1 MKKIL
6 QFFFF
11 VFLLC
16 NFTVFV
22 FSETITFSADKM
34 QGNTGESNKF
44 TKLIGNANIRTE
56 TLEIS
61 ADEITLSGEDF
72 RFINA
77 KGKVKGKN
85 SEAGFDF
92 SCGSMSYD
100 RETKIALLEHNVS
113 MIDKANDVNAFAQI
127 IEYTQETENAVMQ
140 VNVSIKQKENVCS
153 GAVAIYRKAEQVLE
167 LTGNARIER
176 GKDLFRAQ
184 EIQLNIKTEA
194 ITMDGKVRGSA
205 ASNSES
211 KSGGQ

>member
-1 MKKIL
+1 MSKLKQL
-6 QFFFF
+6 LVFMFLFFSAAA
-11 VFLLC
+11 LY
-16 NFTVFV
+16 
-22 FSETITFSADKM
+22 SETITFSADKM
-34 QGNTGESNKF
+34 QGNTAQANKF
-44 TKLIGNANIRTE
+44 TKLIGNARIKTE

-72 RFINA
+72 RFISA
-77 KGKVKGKN
+77 KGKVSGKN
-85 SEAGFDF
+85 NEAGFDF
-92 SCGSMSYD
+92 NCGSMSYD
-100 RETKIALLEHNVS
+100 RETKIALLEHNVQ
-113 MIDKANDVNAFAQI
+113 MIDKKNDVNASAQI

-153 GAVAIYRKAEQVLE
+153 AAVAIYRKAEQVLE

-211 KSGGQ
+211 KSGEQ